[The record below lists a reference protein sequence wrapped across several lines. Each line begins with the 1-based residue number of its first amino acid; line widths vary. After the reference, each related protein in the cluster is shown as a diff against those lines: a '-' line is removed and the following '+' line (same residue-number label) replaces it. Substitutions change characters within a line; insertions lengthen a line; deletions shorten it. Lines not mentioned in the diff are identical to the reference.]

1 MAECPRCNATVD
13 PQRGTCPACGT
24 SLAGGYAAESTSRQ
38 ENTAPDREPRAE
50 QDGTP
55 AAGAPASDASAG
67 ATGADATGGDETGSD
82 ATGGDGTDGGL
93 SRRQLLAGAG
103 GVGVLGV
110 AGWFAYP
117 RLQAFLEGSKTGWR
131 TFRGDAARTGY
142 VSGTEGPGKSLDE
155 AWTAEFRPV
164 MEDIE
169 DTTIG
174 TWGDEDIRHVGGN
187 VHTMSSPVIAQ
198 DLVIVWVEYELLP
211 YANAEQRENAGI
223 LAFDGETG
231 DLAWRR
237 MFPSVARR
245 SWNPQPVVA
254 DELVFLTKST
264 DDESNLGHELVV
276 LDPTDGSIERRSTYD
291 QPKAYVGP
299 VVDGAMYSVTTSG
312 EGSAVSRVDASDGS
326 VTWAEE
332 LAAYP
337 RWRYPLTL
345 SGDTLY
351 RFAWNSDGKR
361 DIVAHAVSDGSERW
375 REHVDLPEDIVTLE
389 PETLTP
395 PVIRDG
401 RGYCAGG
408 IRNWA
413 QDSGGELVSFDAGDG
428 SERWRFRP
436 EPVPP
441 LHALGPGAGEET
453 QEQAEELPGHSFV
466 AGYPLVLDGT
476 VVVGGIGEPASG
488 DAEHDY
494 NRHLFGVSDSD
505 GSLEWSVPG
514 VRSFAPVAA
523 GDVIYAPSSDGELLA
538 IGSNGEVHDSVTI
551 DSYTPRDSRTPAI
564 GDGRVYLPGQSALV
578 ALE

>member
-13 PQRGTCPACGT
+13 PQRETCPACGT
-24 SLAGGYAAESTSRQ
+24 SLAGEYTDESTSRQ
-38 ENTAPDREPRAE
+38 ETTASEHESQPTESGAQTGRDPASGDPASSGPDGDGSAAPNESS
-50 QDGTP
+50 DGT
-55 AAGAPASDASAG
+55 ARRV
-67 ATGADATGGDETGSD
+67 
-82 ATGGDGTDGGL
+82 

-103 GVGVLGV
+103 GVGVLAA
-110 AGWFAYP
+110 AGWFGYP
-117 RLQAFLEGSKTGWR
+117 RVREFLEEPKTGWR
-131 TFRGDAARTGY
+131 TFRGDDARTGR
-142 VSGTEGPGKSLDE
+142 VAGKEGPGESLDV
-155 AWTAEFRPV
+155 AWTAEYRPV
-164 MEDIE
+164 IEDIE

-174 TWGDEDIRHVGGN
+174 EWGDEDIRHVGGN
-187 VHTMSSPVIAQ
+187 VRSSTPVIA
-198 DLVIVWVEYELLP
+198 DGIAMLWVEYELLP
-211 YANAEQRENAGI
+211 YANDAEQRHNAGI
-223 LAFDGETG
+223 LAFEGATG

-237 MFPSVARR
+237 MFSSVAGR
-245 SWNPQPVVA
+245 SWEPQPVMA
-254 DELVFLTKST
+254 DGRVFLTTST
-264 DDESNLGHELVV
+264 DDGTNLGRELVE
-276 LDPTDGSIERRSTYD
+276 LNPDDGSVERRTTYD
-291 QPKAYVGP
+291 QPQAYVGP
-299 VVDGAMYSVTTSG
+299 YVEGAMYSITTPTD
-312 EGSAVSRVDASDGS
+312 GSAVSRVDSTDGS
-326 VTWAEE
+326 VTWSEE
-332 LAAYP
+332 VDGYP

-345 SGDTLY
+345 SDDTLY
-351 RFAWNSDGKR
+351 RFDYDSDGKR
-361 DIVAHAVSDGSERW
+361 DIVAHDVSDGSERW
-375 REHVDLPEDIVTLE
+375 RKHVDLPEDIVTLE

-395 PVIRDG
+395 PVISDG

-428 SERWRFRP
+428 SDRWRFRP

-441 LHALGPGAGEET
+441 LHAFGPGAGEET

-466 AGYPLVLDGT
+466 AGYPLLVDGT

-488 DAEHDY
+488 DPEHDY

-564 GDGRVYLPGQSALV
+564 ADGRVYLPGQSALV